1 MKSKILVTGGSGFI
15 GSHLVKSL
23 VNQGTMLLL
32 QQNMTAFMR
41 ISDYLK
47 FGIKLQLLKVI

>member
-23 VNQGTMLLL
+23 VNQGIMLLL
-32 QQNMTAFMR
+32 QQNMTVFMK
-41 ISDYLK
+41 ISDYLIY
-47 FGIKLQLLKVI
+47 GRKLQLLKVI